1 MKIVGIHGIGNHRP
15 GETAETASRN
25 LSAIWARSLGV
36 DPSAVEVVYY
46 ADLLRAPGR
55 QSDDDDL
62 DGLTD
67 SEADL
72 LSQVLESLPVAAGAA
87 PQGRLTSLHRAYLA
101 DLAASWAC
109 SERVMEWFMVRFV
122 REVAAY
128 QAMSG
133 AREAVQARL
142 RTALERVRP
151 DVLIAHSLGSVVA
164 YETLHPLP
172 DAAPVPLWVT
182 LGSPLALP
190 KAVFDR
196 LSPAPADGRGARP
209 AAVRRWANLAD
220 RGDLVA
226 LPPKGISRRFG
237 GVESDGE
244 CSIHAFDFHLAAN
257 YLKTDELTA
266 LLDTVRAENEH
277 GDG

>member
-15 GETAETASRN
+15 GETAESARRK
-25 LSAIWARSLGV
+25 LSTIWARSLGA

-55 QSDDDDL
+55 QSDDDGL

-67 SEADL
+67 AEAEL
-72 LSQVLESLPVAAGAA
+72 LSQVLASMPIGAGAV
-87 PQGRLTSLHRAYLA
+87 PQGRLTSLHRSYLA

-109 SERVMEWFMVRFV
+109 SERVMEWFIVRFV
-122 REVAAY
+122 KEVAAY
-128 QAMSG
+128 QAMTA

-142 RTALERVRP
+142 RTTLERVRP

-164 YETLHPLP
+164 YETLHLLP
-172 DAAPVPLWVT
+172 ATVPVPLWVT

-196 LSPAPADGRGARP
+196 LTPAPSGGRGARP
-209 AAVRRWANLAD
+209 AAVQRWANLAD

-226 LPPKGISRRFG
+226 IPPKGISRRFSQ
-237 GVESDGE
+237 VESDND

-257 YLKTDELTA
+257 YLKTSELAA
-266 LLDTVRAENEH
+266 LLDTVQAEDANDDE
-277 GDG
+277 